1 MAWLPAIALSRRHL
15 LATAALALSPEITEA
30 SRPLAT
36 PATTTLGSA
45 MFRGNPAR
53 TGEQPGPGPSGTPT
67 LRWHFAMDGP
77 VSSSPAV
84 VDGVVYVGSKD
95 GLVAVEAATGEQ
107 RWLRPGRR
115 HQQLLPCCGRRRRLF
130 RCWWPPLRGGALT
143 GEERWRIPAGDGIG
157 YASPVVIA
165 GVVYAGAGRGGA
177 GAPGDLIAL
186 EAASGKERWRLPASG
201 GSPAAGDGV
210 LYVNAGWAV
219 AAVEAATGAE
229 RWRIEP
235 GGYLGE
241 TPAVGDDVVYISGWY
256 PSYITAIEAAT
267 GAERWRLD
275 LSEWIPTSP
284 ALAAGIVYHHGN
296 DDVGAPVHLYALDAA
311 SGAVKWRVPTGR
323 VADAASPTV
332 AGGVVYAG
340 GGEHLHA
347 RDAAS
352 GRERWRFPLA
362 VTSAPVV
369 VGGVVYV
376 GGEDGLS
383 AIGDA

>member
-1 MAWLPAIALSRRHL
+1 VAAGALGALIPHGGL
-15 LATAALALSPEITEA
+15 VTGTAFVT
-30 SRPLAT
+30 AT
-36 PATTTLGSA
+36 PTGSPRGA
-45 MFRGNPAR
+45 ASPLFRGNPAR
-53 TGEQPGPGPSGTPT
+53 TGEQPGPGPSATPT
-67 LRWHFAMDGP
+67 LHWQFAMDGP

-84 VDGVVYVGSKD
+84 VDGVAYVGSKD

-107 RWLRPGRR
+107 RWLAPVGDTSNSS
-115 HQQLLPCCGRRRRLF
+115 PAVVDGIVYAGA
-130 RCWWPPLRGGALT
+130 GGHLHALDART
-143 GEERWRIPAGDGIG
+143 GEERWRVPAGDGIG

-165 GVVYAGAGRGGA
+165 GVVYAGAGRSGA
-177 GAPGDLIAL
+177 GAQGDLAAL
-186 EAASGKERWRLPASG
+186 EAASGRERWRRPGVG
-201 GSPAAGDGV
+201 GSPAAVNGV
-210 LYVNAGWAV
+210 LYVNAGIAV
-219 AAVEAATGAE
+219 VAVEAATGAE

-256 PSYITAIEAAT
+256 PSFIAAVETAT
-267 GAERWRLD
+267 GAERWRLE
-275 LSEWIPTSP
+275 LSEWIRTSP
-284 ALAAGIVYHHGN
+284 ALAAATVYHHGN

-311 SGAVKWRVPTGR
+311 SGVVNWRVPSGR
-323 VADAASPTV
+323 VADAASPAV
-332 AGGVVYAG
+332 ADGVVYAG

-347 RDAAS
+347 LDAAS

-376 GGEDGLS
+376 GGRDGLS